1 MAIVTKKKILFI
13 THEMG
18 PYHEETDFAAVLNK
32 LAIKSSETGSEVRII
47 MPRFGTIN
55 ERRHKLHE
63 VVRLSGLNITVDKDD
78 YPLIIKVASLPQA
91 RLQIYFMDNE
101 DFFKRKF
108 IFHDGD
114 GKFYPD
120 NVERML
126 FFCKGALETVK
137 KFGWPPDLI
146 VVHGWFSGL
155 IPMLIKT
162 HYKNEPVFGN
172 SSLVYTATRNTFKE
186 KLGVNFLK
194 YAMSSSTL
202 KDKDLEGY
210 KAGNNYS
217 MMAGAAKFAE
227 TVVATDANMDAQFA
241 IDVKSTKSRKV
252 VNFNAATDDVDVLM
266 ELLNKY
272 IDKE

>member
-1 MAIVTKKKILFI
+1 MAIITKKKILFI
-13 THEMG
+13 SHEMS
-18 PYHEETDFAAVLNK
+18 PYHEETEFAAVLNK
-32 LAIKSSETGSEVRII
+32 LAIKSSNEGNEVRVI

-63 VVRLSGLNITVDKDD
+63 VVRLSGLNINVAKDD

-91 RLQIYFMDNE
+91 RLQVYFMENE
-101 DFFKRKF
+101 DFYKRKF

-120 NVERML
+120 NAERML

-137 KFGWPPDLI
+137 KFGWPPDVI

-162 HYKNEPVFGN
+162 HFKNEPVFGN
-172 SSLVYTATRNTFKE
+172 STIIYTATRNTFKE

-194 YAMSSSTL
+194 SAMSSATL
-202 KDKDLEGY
+202 KDKDLEDF
-210 KAGNNYS
+210 KAASNYS
-217 MMAGAAKFAE
+217 FMAGGAKHAD
-227 TVVATDANMDAQFA
+227 VVITTDANMDSQFA
-241 IDVKSTKSRKV
+241 IDVKSNKSRKV
-252 VNFNAATDDVDVLM
+252 IHFNASTDDADIIM

-272 IDKE
+272 VEID

>member
-13 THEMG
+13 THEMA
-18 PYHEETDFAAVLNK
+18 PYHEETDFAATLNK
-32 LAIKSSETGSEVRII
+32 LAIKSSETGSEVRVI
-47 MPRFGTIN
+47 MPKFGTIN

-63 VVRLSGLNITVDKDD
+63 VVRLSGLNISIEKDD

-101 DFFKRKF
+101 DFYKRKF

-114 GKFYPD
+114 GKFYDD
-120 NVERML
+120 NTERML

-146 VVHGWFSGL
+146 VVHGWYSGL

-172 SSLVYTATRNTFKE
+172 STIIYTATRNTFKE

-194 YAMSSSTL
+194 STLSSASL
-202 KDKDLEGY
+202 KDKDVEAY
-210 KAGNNYS
+210 KTANNYGL
-217 MMAGAAKFAE
+217 MAGGAKYAD
-227 TVVATDANMDAQFA
+227 VAITTDSNMDAQFA
-241 IDVKSTKSRKV
+241 VDIKTTKTRKV
-252 VNFNAATDDVDVLM
+252 INFNAATDDVDVLS

>member
-1 MAIVTKKKILFI
+1 M
-13 THEMG
+13 H

-32 LAIKSSETGSEVRII
+32 LAIKSSDAGYEVRVI

-63 VVRLSGLNITVDKDD
+63 VVRLSGLNIAVDKDD

-91 RLQIYFMDNE
+91 RLQVYFMDNE
-101 DFFKRKF
+101 DFYKRKF

-114 GKFYPD
+114 GKFFAD
-120 NVERML
+120 NTERML

-137 KFGWPPDLI
+137 KFGWPPDVI

-155 IPMLIKT
+155 VPLLIKT

-172 SSLVYTATRNTFKE
+172 STIIYTATRNTFKE

-194 YAMSSSTL
+194 NTLASASL
-202 KDKDLEGY
+202 KDKDLEAY
-210 KAGNNYS
+210 KLGNNYS
-217 MMAGAAKFAE
+217 LMAGGAKNAD
-227 TVVATDANMDAQFA
+227 VVIITDANMDPQFA
-241 IDVKSTKSRKV
+241 TDVKASKTRKV
-252 VNFNAATDDVDVLM
+252 VNFNAATDDVEVLT

-272 IDKE
+272 IEKD